1 MGMFQSSHKQ
11 TKKSY
16 VVNACIAYALGVFM
30 VGCALFAEVE
40 DPKSFLVSAGIMAVM
55 GSYWLYKRYKFDDED
70 FNDPFNF
77 NKNKKKN

>member
-16 VVNACIAYALGVFM
+16 VVNAIIAFILGVFM
-30 VGCALFAEVE
+30 LGCAAFAEVASPR
-40 DPKSFLVSAGIMAVM
+40 DFVISAGIMWVM
-55 GSYWLYKRYKFDDED
+55 GAYWLYKRYKFDDKD

-77 NKNKKKN
+77 NKDKR